1 MQPVRSET
9 AGVCCGRRARSR
21 AWFAGTLLA
30 LLVGCGAEV
39 PPPDRTG
46 PAGGWGHWGGD
57 PGGSRFSP
65 LVEITPQNVKAL
77 EPAWTYHTGDVSPGT
92 AEHGPTAF
100 QATPLVVGE
109 RMFLCTPYNRVIAL
123 DAETGRELWVHDPK
137 VDLRGVYTP
146 VCRGVA
152 YWEDRVRDGAA
163 CRKRILS
170 GTLDAR
176 LIALDA
182 DTGAR
187 CEGFGTSGAVDLQRN
202 LGDVRKGEYYVTA
215 APLVVGDLVVTG
227 AFVQDGQRVDAPPG
241 VVRAFDVRSGA
252 LRWAFDPVPPS
263 MAAVDAPAAEGG
275 AVFTRGT
282 PNVWGQMSA
291 DPERGL
297 VFLPTG
303 NPQPDHFGGAERQGK
318 DFYGTSV
325 VALDAATGKPR
336 WHFQTVHHDVWDYDV
351 AAQPVL
357 YQAGARAGVVA
368 ATKTGHVFLLD
379 RETGEPL
386 FPVEERLV
394 PQSRVPG
401 ESTASTQPFPT
412 RPAPLHP
419 YGLQESE
426 VWGLTPIDRRACQEA
441 FGKLHTEGMF
451 TPPGFDDT
459 LEYPGLG
466 GGMNW
471 GSVSVNPATGLML
484 VASMRAAYT
493 VRLAPRSALGAPG
506 AAPDQV
512 GMNPQEGTPY
522 VVIRGA
528 LLSPWNT
535 PCVAPPWS
543 TLTAIDLASGEV
555 RWQKPLGT
563 LRNLAPFGVGDFFN
577 WGGPIAG
584 GSIQTATGVAFIAAT
599 MDGYIRAFDMRN
611 GEELWRHALPAP
623 AQATPVT
630 YRARPGGRQFL
641 AIAAGGHGPLA
652 WAAVGQEKLPS
663 MLGDAV
669 VAFAL
674 PD

>member
-1 MQPVRSET
+1 MLRVRCDQRLRP
-9 AGVCCGRRARSR
+9 AAVLGLAC
-21 AWFAGTLLA
+21 A
-30 LLVGCGAEV
+30 LLWLPGCGAKLA
-39 PPPDRTG
+39 PPDRTG
-46 PAGGWGHWGGD
+46 PAAGWTDWGGD
-57 PGGSRFSP
+57 PGGSHFSP
-65 LVEITPQNVKAL
+65 LVELTPANVKGL
-77 EPAWTYHTGDVSPGT
+77 VPAWTYHTGDVSPGT
-92 AEHGPTAF
+92 TEHGPTAF

-109 RMFLCTPYNRVIAL
+109 RMFLCTPYNRVVAL
-123 DAETGRELWVHDPK
+123 DAETGRELWTHDPQ
-137 VDLRGVYTP
+137 VDLRGGYTP

-152 YWEDRVRDGAA
+152 YWEDPVQDGAA

-182 DTGAR
+182 TSGAR
-187 CEGFGTSGAVDLQRN
+187 CEDFGTAGAVDLRRN

-215 APLVVGDLVVTG
+215 APLVLGELVITG

-252 LRWAFDPVPPS
+252 LRWAFDPVPP
-263 MAAVDAPAAEGG
+263 AITPVDAVAAAGG
-275 AVFTRGT
+275 ANFTRGT

-303 NPQPDHFGGAERQGK
+303 NPQPDHYGGAERAGK

-325 VALDAATGKPR
+325 VALDAATGVPR

-351 AAQPVL
+351 ASQPVL
-357 YQAGARAGVVA
+357 FEQHGAAGSRAAVIA
-368 ATKTGHVFLLD
+368 ATKTGHLFLLD
-379 RETGEPL
+379 RATGAPL
-386 FPVEERLV
+386 FPVEERPV
-394 PQSRVPG
+394 PQTRVPG
-401 ESTASTQPFPT
+401 ETTSPTQPFPT
-412 RPAPLHP
+412 LPAPLHP
-419 YGLQESE
+419 YGLKESD
-426 VWGLTPIDRRACQEA
+426 VWGLTPIDRKACREA
-441 FGKLHTEGMF
+441 FAKLRTEGIF
-451 TPPGFDDT
+451 TPPGLEDT

-466 GGMNW
+466 GGVNW

-484 VASMRAAYT
+484 VASMKAAYT
-493 VRLAPRSALGAPG
+493 VRLAPRSSLGGPD

-522 VVIRGA
+522 AVIRGA

-543 TLTAIDLASGEV
+543 TLSAIDLATGEL

-563 LRNLAPFGVGDFFN
+563 LRNLAPLGVGDAFN

-584 GSIQTATGVAFIAAT
+584 GSIQTATGLAFIAAT
-599 MDGYIRAFDMRN
+599 MDGYIRAFDVSN

-630 YRARPGGRQFL
+630 YRARSGGRQFV

-652 WAAVGQEKLPS
+652 WAAAGPERLPE

-674 PD
+674 PQ

>member
-1 MQPVRSET
+1 MTSRCWQRPGAR
-9 AGVCCGRRARSR
+9 ALIGLVCA
-21 AWFAGTLLA
+21 LLA
-30 LLVGCGAEV
+30 GCARDL

-46 PAGGWGHWGGD
+46 PAGGWEHWGGD
-57 PGGSRFSP
+57 PGGGHFSP
-65 LVEITPQNVKAL
+65 LVEITPANVSAL
-77 EPAWTYHTGDVSPGT
+77 EPAWTYRTGDVSAGT

-100 QATPLVVGE
+100 QATPLVVGT

-123 DAETGRELWVHDPK
+123 DAETGQELWIHDPQ

-152 YWEDRVRDGAA
+152 YWEDEVQDGAA
-163 CRKRILS
+163 CGKRILS

-182 DTGAR
+182 NTGTR

-252 LRWAFDPVPPS
+252 LRWAFDPAPPTLVAIDAT
-263 MAAVDAPAAEGG
+263 AAAAG

-291 DPERGL
+291 DPARGL

-303 NPQPDHFGGAERQGK
+303 NPQPDHYGGAERQGK

-325 VALDAATGKPR
+325 VALDAATGRPR
-336 WHFQTVHHDVWDYDV
+336 WRFQTVHHDVWDYDV

-357 YQAGARAGVVA
+357 FESASRAGLVA
-368 ATKTGHVFLLD
+368 ATKMGHLFLLD
-379 RETGEPL
+379 RESGEPL
-386 FPVEERLV
+386 FPVEERPV

-401 ESTASTQPFPT
+401 ESTSPTQPFPS

-419 YGLQESE
+419 HGLQESE
-426 VWGLTPIDRRACQEA
+426 IWGLTPIDRKACREA
-441 FGKLHTEGMF
+441 FAKLYTEGIF
-451 TPPGFDDT
+451 TPPGLEDT

-466 GGMNW
+466 GGVNW

-493 VRLAPRSALGAPG
+493 VRLAPRSAMGSPDAP
-506 AAPDQV
+506 PDQV

-522 VVIRGA
+522 VVMRGA

-543 TLTAIDLASGEV
+543 TLTAIELATGELK
-555 RWQKPLGT
+555 WQKPLGT
-563 LRNLAPFGVGDFFN
+563 LRNLAPFGMGDFFN

-599 MDGYIRAFDMRN
+599 MDGYIRAFDMSN

-630 YRARPGGRQFL
+630 YRARPGGRQFV

-674 PD
+674 PE

>member
-9 AGVCCGRRARSR
+9 AGVFCRRSARSR
-21 AWFAGTLLA
+21 AWCAGTLLA
-30 LLVGCGAEV
+30 LLVGCGSEV

-92 AEHGPTAF
+92 VEHGPTAF

-152 YWEDRVRDGAA
+152 YWEDPVQNGAA

-182 DTGAR
+182 ETGAR

-215 APLVVGDLVVTG
+215 APLVIGDLVVTG

-241 VVRAFDVRSGA
+241 VVRAFDVRSGT

-263 MAAVDAPAAEGG
+263 MAAVDAAAAEGG

-303 NPQPDHFGGAERQGK
+303 NPQPDHYGGAERQGK

-325 VALDAATGKPR
+325 VALDAATGMPR

-357 YQAGARAGVVA
+357 YEAGARAGVVA
-368 ATKTGHVFLLD
+368 ATKTGHIFLLD

-386 FPVEERLV
+386 FPVEERPV

-401 ESTASTQPFPT
+401 ESTAPTQPFPT

-419 YGLQESE
+419 YGLQENE
-426 VWGLTPIDRRACQEA
+426 VWGLTPIDRKACQEA

-451 TPPGFDDT
+451 TPPGFEDT

-493 VRLAPRSALGAPG
+493 VRLAPRSALGGPG

-599 MDGYIRAFDMRN
+599 MDGYIRAFDMSN

-674 PD
+674 PE